1 MKKYQEELR
10 RQQREGKFDF
20 GQGMVLESEAD
31 ASRLS
36 EMEIPTD
43 GGGASA
49 LMFSTPVRASFRQ
62 RHLLHRSNVLQQQ
75 QQRRSL
81 MEAARTPLKS
91 DGGGRLRPR
100 EVKRRSGEGRVD
112 FPSFHPDPDV
122 AGHDASDLPSC
133 IEPSMVAV
141 CSRFLNYEATLPTD
155 ISAVLTPE
163 VAASK
168 GGDEVDLGDP
178 RNLSYSNSVRQL
190 LLAGESSRKNRQQQ
204 QQPGTELANSL
215 ILDRNLIF
223 LSSFSELLRDHSHQQ
238 PFHHYDEASDDLTR
252 LSLLPSLAADG
263 TETRLMVESM
273 NRTRQKGIS
282 ESNNGYIFGPPGID
296 QSTLVASPQAAAS
309 ASAATPVKE
318 SDKVRG

>member
-10 RQQREGKFDF
+10 RQQLEGKFDF

-141 CSRFLNYEATLPTD
+141 WSRFLNYEATLPTD

-168 GGDEVDLGDP
+168 GDEVDLGDP
-178 RNLSYSNSVRQL
+178 RNLSYSSSVRQL

-204 QQPGTELANSL
+204 QPGMGFADLLFTVDS
-215 ILDRNLIF
+215 NLIVF
-223 LSSFSELLRDHSHQQ
+223 QYLQSSSATTPTSNPSTTMTKR
-238 PFHHYDEASDDLTR
+238 LTT
-252 LSLLPSLAADG
+252 SLA
-263 TETRLMVESM
+263 
-273 NRTRQKGIS
+273 
-282 ESNNGYIFGPPGID
+282 
-296 QSTLVASPQAAAS
+296 
-309 ASAATPVKE
+309 
-318 SDKVRG
+318 